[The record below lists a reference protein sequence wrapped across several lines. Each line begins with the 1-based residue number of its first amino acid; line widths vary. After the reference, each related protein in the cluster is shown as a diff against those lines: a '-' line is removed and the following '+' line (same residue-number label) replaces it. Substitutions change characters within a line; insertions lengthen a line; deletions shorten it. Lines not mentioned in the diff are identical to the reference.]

1 MNVRLLWTVLEMVS
15 RKLLGERPSKIY
27 LPNDSCFMCV
37 TLLLMERNMGVPAV
51 TNLGLKMVVLVVPRK
66 RTSGIYL

>member
-15 RKLLGERPSKIY
+15 RKLLGERLSKIY
-27 LPNDSCFMCV
+27 LPNDSCFMYV

-66 RTSGIYL
+66 KTSGIYL